1 MIPRSMVVY
10 VAERAVIAQ
19 RRDRIVR
26 RHLKL
31 PTGALLE
38 SDARFASLGLDS
50 LDMVTI
56 AIEAEEEFGVAV
68 SDDEAAGCATFGA
81 FVVLI
86 AEKLS

>member
-1 MIPRSMVVY
+1 MISATIDFA
-10 VAERAVIAQ
+10 AEAAIAK
-19 RRDRIVR
+19 RCDRIVR

-31 PTGALLE
+31 P
-38 SDARFASLGLDS
+38 SDDILFSSRFVALGLDS

-81 FVVLI
+81 FVALI
-86 AEKLS
+86 SGKLA